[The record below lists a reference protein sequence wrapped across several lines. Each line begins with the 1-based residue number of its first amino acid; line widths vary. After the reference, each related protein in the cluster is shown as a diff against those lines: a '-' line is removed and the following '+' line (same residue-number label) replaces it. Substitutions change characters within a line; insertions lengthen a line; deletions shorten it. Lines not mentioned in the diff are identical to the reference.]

1 MRRRTRRCPI
11 IQSQV
16 VVIGV
21 DIAKDD
27 NVAVAQFG
35 DGATLKPLKFKT
47 SAEGFE
53 KLLAFA
59 ERASRMSEG
68 FVIALEPTGHYGW
81 PLLRWLQARGV
92 EVFRVEPLHV
102 NRMKELIDGTRRKT
116 DAKDAVVI
124 ADLCRQGRCGRWRV
138 LEGPFAELRVLSRR
152 RQQLVKQQS
161 QCRNRLH
168 RHVDEV
174 FPELRR
180 VFSKLL
186 CATGLAL
193 LAELC
198 TPEEVLAT
206 PEAEL
211 EVLLRRASR
220 GQLGL
225 ERAKTLRAVAER
237 SVGSR
242 DALSSHRLA
251 IRQTVTDLSHLRS
264 QLREIE
270 QEMERQLMQVP
281 YARRLLSVPK
291 LGVVTAATLLGEL
304 GDLRDFDRAAKLIKM
319 AGLDLVEHSSGK
331 RKGRRHISRRG
342 RAYARQ
348 MLYLAALRMGNGAL
362 AGPRRRMVEQNKI
375 KPAKA
380 AIANACRLLRILH
393 ALVRDDVDFDTTRYA
408 VQEVAQAA

>member
-11 IQSQV
+11 IQSNV

-27 NVAVAQFG
+27 NVAVAQLG
-35 DGATLKPLKFKT
+35 DGSTLKPLKFKT
-47 SAEGFE
+47 SVEGFE
-53 KLLAFA
+53 RLLAYA
-59 ERASRMSEG
+59 KRASRMSAG
-68 FVIALEPTGHYGW
+68 FVIGLEPTGHYGK
-81 PLLRWLQARGV
+81 PLLRWLQAREV
-92 EVFRVEPLHV
+92 EVRRVEPLHV

-124 ADLCRQGRCGRWRV
+124 AELCRQGQCGRWRV

-152 RQQLVKQQS
+152 REQLVKQQV

-168 RHVDEV
+168 RHLDEV
-174 FPELRR
+174 FPELRG
-180 VFSKLL
+180 VFSNLL
-186 CATGLAL
+186 SATALAL
-193 LAELC
+193 LAVVC
-198 TPEEVLAT
+198 TPAGVLAT

-211 EVLLRRASR
+211 EELIRRASR

-225 ERAKTLRAVAER
+225 ERVQELRAAAER
-237 SVGSR
+237 SVGSP

-251 IRQTVTDLSHLRS
+251 IRQTVADLSYLRG
-264 QLREIE
+264 QLRELE
-270 QEMERQLMQVP
+270 RELERQLRRVP
-281 YARRLLSVPK
+281 YAPRLLSVPK
-291 LGVVTAATLLGEL
+291 LGVLTAATLLGEL
-304 GDLRDFDRAAKLIKM
+304 GDLRDFDRAAKLVKM

-331 RKGRRHISRRG
+331 RQGRRHISRRG

-348 MLYLAALRMGNGAL
+348 MLYLAALRMGNGVL

-375 KPAKA
+375 TPAKA

-393 ALVRDDVDFDTTRYA
+393 ALVRDGVDFDATRHG
-408 VQEVAQAA
+408 VEEVAQAA